1 MSLELSSIAQ
11 LSLREELKPKFQA
24 IPEDF
29 ERFSESNSSLIKELQ
44 NEDSPS
50 KFQDIKL
57 QDVEGSEDNRSFESF
72 EYLDYEVNIKRIGI
86 ANTDLFEPLATDEE
100 DEFINN
106 PEYLF

>member
-1 MSLELSSIAQ
+1 M
-11 LSLREELKPKFQA
+11 
-24 IPEDF
+24 
-29 ERFSESNSSLIKELQ
+29 
-44 NEDSPS
+44 
-50 KFQDIKL
+50 
-57 QDVEGSEDNRSFESF
+57 EGSEDNRSFESF